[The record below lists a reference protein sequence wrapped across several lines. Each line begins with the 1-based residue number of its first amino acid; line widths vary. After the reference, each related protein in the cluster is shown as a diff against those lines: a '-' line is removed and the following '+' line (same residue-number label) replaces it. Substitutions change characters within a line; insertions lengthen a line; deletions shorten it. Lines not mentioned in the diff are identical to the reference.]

1 MTEEL
6 GKVDKPAASKFK
18 KGRKLFFVPL
28 VFAPVKTGEELGALV
43 DKYWRQVQEQIE
55 NLESKLKRA
64 GKIFHELATDSSEEG
79 LKALEQMNSGSYT
92 ILKNSLGRKAKL
104 QLIEDEEILAEFM
117 DWSRCLSIGLQSQR
131 VFSQVYQSF
140 LDVQKKR
147 NEDIADRIDKALK
160 SNEIG
165 ILLMREGHQVQFPPD
180 IQVFYIAPPSLDEIQ
195 RWSPE
200 GDTQKEQKKK
210 E

>member
-200 GDTQKEQKKK
+200 GGTQKEQKKK